1 MDVLQL
7 DPTNATHVAQFSVI
21 RLRALQTDP
30 AAFDS
35 TYERELA
42 FGDAEWRARLTS
54 FAGHPGAV
62 FTVAA
67 AATGGGADAATNETA
82 VAPVGMV
89 GVGMVGV
96 GMVGVGLNTPTDATI
111 WGMWVAPEGR
121 RRGIAA
127 QLLDSAE
134 AWSVESGVVTATL
147 WVHRSNDGAQALYRS
162 RGYELV
168 APDDLPANVPDACC
182 GEVCMRARLASA

>member
-7 DPTNATHVAQFSVI
+7 DPANATHVKQFSAI
-21 RLRALQTDP
+21 RLRSLLTDP

-42 FGDAEWRARLTS
+42 CSDAEWRARLEG

-62 FTVAA
+62 FAVFAVFADVATA
-67 AATGGGADAATNETA
+67 PAGIVGIGLPEPADAT
-82 VAPVGMV
+82 V
-89 GVGMVGV
+89 
-96 GMVGVGLNTPTDATI
+96 

-121 RRGIAA
+121 RRRIAA

-134 AWSVESGVVTATL
+134 AWAAESGAQTATL
-147 WVHRSNDGAQALYRS
+147 WVHSSNDAAQALYRS
-162 RGYELV
+162 CGYELV
-168 APDDLPANVPDACC
+168 AADDLPAEVPDACC
-182 GEVCMRARLASA
+182 GEVCMRARLAST

>member
-7 DPTNATHVAQFSVI
+7 DSTNATHVAQFSVI

-42 FGDAEWRARLTS
+42 FGDAEWRARLSS
-54 FAGHPGAV
+54 FAGHPRAV

-67 AATGGGADAATNETA
+67 AATGGRAGPATNET
-82 VAPVGMV
+82 VDAPVGI
-89 GVGMVGV
+89 
-96 GMVGVGLNTPTDATI
+96 VGVGLNEPADATI

-121 RRGIAA
+121 RRGIAG

-134 AWSVESGVVTATL
+134 AWTAESGATTATL
-147 WVHRSNDGAQALYRS
+147 WVHRSNNGAQALYRS

-168 APDDLPANVPDACC
+168 GPDDLPANVPDACC
-182 GEVCMRARLASA
+182 GEVCMRLLYAAVS